1 MISFTEGTV
10 SEAAPKRS
18 TSLVSS
24 SGLADN
30 ETPQLTSLIII
41 NSVQRQ
47 NEGFVTMTEPLA
59 RSTCIAAIYPGLLA
73 NQTMNLV
80 GFGIKLIL
88 DPDHLKYLVS
98 NCGLVVL
105 SFR

>member
-1 MISFTEGTV
+1 
-10 SEAAPKRS
+10 
-18 TSLVSS
+18 
-24 SGLADN
+24 
-30 ETPQLTSLIII
+30 
-41 NSVQRQ
+41 
-47 NEGFVTMTEPLA
+47 MTEPLA